1 MPAHDGSA
9 AAAAQDHRLLA
20 SQVRLPCCSLPPCAD
35 RYIDRAS
42 IPALTGSSTSSLVR
56 TMSSRTFSVWTR
68 SPASHAS
75 RAAASRART
84 APRTAT
90 SARLSGRSSPRSTR
104 NTPTSPCQRAPS
116 TANPASTTASPQ
128 VARLGCPAAP
138 TPRHPG
144 LTPRLLPRAYRRQ
157 PNDFGCRRL
166 DSLHASFADGCCA
179 GDAGHGQGRCKRT
192 QRSLA
197 NQDDGDGRGEERLG
211 DQDRRDAPASRPG
224 RSQPSSPPAPHYAC
238 ETFSYSRTAPVSS
251 QARRS
256 SPPRR
261 LPPAAREAFSS
272 TLLPRPGPRQAL
284 TSSTPSSPT
293 ASSRWSA

>member
-104 NTPTSPCQRAPS
+104 NTHLTVPTGTVHGQPGFYHGV
-116 TANPASTTASPQ
+116 ASGRP
-128 VARLGCPAAP
+128 
-138 TPRHPG
+138 
-144 LTPRLLPRAYRRQ
+144 PRLPRCPHSSAS
-157 PNDFGCRRL
+157 RL
-166 DSLHASFADGCCA
+166 DAPPFASC
-179 GDAGHGQGRCKRT
+179 
-192 QRSLA
+192 
-197 NQDDGDGRGEERLG
+197 
-211 DQDRRDAPASRPG
+211 
-224 RSQPSSPPAPHYAC
+224 
-238 ETFSYSRTAPVSS
+238 VS
-251 QARRS
+251 QAAQRLRLSSSGLATRQLRR
-256 SPPRR
+256 RMLCR
-261 LPPAAREAFSS
+261 
-272 TLLPRPGPRQAL
+272 
-284 TSSTPSSPT
+284 
-293 ASSRWSA
+293 